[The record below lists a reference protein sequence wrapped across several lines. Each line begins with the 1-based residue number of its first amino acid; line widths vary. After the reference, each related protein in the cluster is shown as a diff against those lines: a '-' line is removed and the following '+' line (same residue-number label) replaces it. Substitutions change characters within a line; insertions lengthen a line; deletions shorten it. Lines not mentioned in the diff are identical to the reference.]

1 MSFVEGDKGATTL
14 LNLSCRRDPF
24 GGASILQA
32 GAGRGRL
39 YGTRRLGPAVG
50 DQDLAPALL
59 EDQGYQLTGKHSAVK
74 VCYWTAKALTEGRHC
89 YKGRFYGIESHR
101 CMQMSPSIDA
111 CNLHCRFCWRYQGW
125 EHEETLEEFD
135 EPATVLSRSL
145 EAQRRLLSGFGGNDR
160 VDPER
165 FRESQVPRH
174 VAISLTGEPTL
185 YPKLNEFLAL
195 CHERGITTFL
205 VTNGTNPD
213 ALRQLDPLPTQL
225 YCSVTAPNREVFQR
239 LTLPA
244 QEDAWDRLTESL
256 RLLRDLK
263 TRRVIRHT
271 LVKGW
276 NLGWEEEYARLD
288 RLANPD
294 FIEPKGYVY
303 MGRSRQRLTRDHVP
317 THEEVGSFAHRLAG
331 LLGYPLVDEA
341 PDSKV
346 YLLARDPS
354 RRWLPGRE
362 PANLPNRVR
371 TVEGDPLPMLTPAL
385 VVPGSPG

>member
-1 MSFVEGDKGATTL
+1 M
-14 LNLSCRRDPF
+14 
-24 GGASILQA
+24 
-32 GAGRGRL
+32 
-39 YGTRRLGPAVG
+39 G
-50 DQDLAPALL
+50 DQDLSGSLL
-59 EDQGYQLTGKHSAVK
+59 EEQGYQLTGRHSAVK

-125 EHEETLEEFD
+125 EHEEALEEFD
-135 EPATVLSRSL
+135 EPAALLERSL
-145 EAQRRLLSGFGGNDR
+145 EAQRKLLSGFGGNPQVDR
-160 VDPER
+160 TRYE
-165 FRESQVPRH
+165 ESQLPRP
-174 VAISLTGEPTL
+174 VAISLTGEPTF

-213 ALRQLDPLPTQL
+213 GLRALDPLPTQL
-225 YCSVTAPNREVFQR
+225 YCSVTAPNPEVFRR

-244 QEDAWDRLTESL
+244 REDAWERLRESL
-256 RLLRDLK
+256 ELIRGLK

-276 NLGWEEEYARLD
+276 NLGWEEQYAELD
-288 RLANPD
+288 RIAEPD

-317 THEEVGSFAHRLAG
+317 THEEISRFAHRLSG
-331 LLGYPLVDEA
+331 LLGYPVADESE
-341 PDSKV
+341 DSKV
-346 YLLARDPS
+346 FLLAKDPS
-354 RRWLPGRE
+354 RRWLPGRA
-362 PANLPNRVR
+362 PVLTPPPGI
-371 TVEGDPLPMLTPAL
+371 EGEVLPMWTTTAQ
-385 VVPGSPG
+385 GSLSSP